1 MFKVF
6 YSWESDLPSSK
17 NRAFIRGCI
26 DKAIELADKAETIE
40 AERDEATKGL
50 TGSPDIVKAIFDKI
64 NDSDLFVA
72 DVSLCFTN
80 NDKGKKSPNPNVLIE
95 LGYAIKVLGWER
107 IICVFNLAYG
117 TPEELPF
124 DIQHHSLLSY
134 SFEGKSNNEV
144 KLIVAESIFKDIR
157 DLRSKAPLV
166 KDGVPLH
173 IVGSYDP
180 NKNKVTQILLPI
192 DLWSRVDSTKISE
205 LKKTA
210 KSLYDTIVNLT
221 ERMTAEKSFQDE
233 TLEMINDEE
242 KSFLQ
247 TLQKNEGYQSIQQ
260 MLNNLSSIS
269 DPFKGDAKPVTAY
282 CPDTVKN
289 WLNTLLNVE
298 PPEDFFSFGALSK
311 SVLNLGLAG
320 KQTTYYGSE
329 DEKAKHTDYCKL
341 FRALYLLWLRTTFPK
356 TFDDC
361 LFFPLA
367 IQNISHTADN
377 DIRIIL
383 SLVKGKAVFPTK
395 DLIIQ
400 ELEDHRGRICHEGLI
415 DELFSLPQGTLIE
428 QEYSLFDAP
437 QPRAHLGL
445 WGEEQDSENEDDY
458 EKSLQENIL
467 IPESETHYNTTIAR
481 MRASENRWLSGGI
494 LVKPT
499 NGEVIIDYYI
509 HSALSTG
516 EMRGTLSY
524 STD

>member
-107 IICVFNLAYG
+107 IICVFNLA
-117 TPEELPF
+117 
-124 DIQHHSLLSY
+124 
-134 SFEGKSNNEV
+134 
-144 KLIVAESIFKDIR
+144 
-157 DLRSKAPLV
+157 
-166 KDGVPLH
+166 
-173 IVGSYDP
+173 
-180 NKNKVTQILLPI
+180 
-192 DLWSRVDSTKISE
+192 
-205 LKKTA
+205 
-210 KSLYDTIVNLT
+210 
-221 ERMTAEKSFQDE
+221 
-233 TLEMINDEE
+233 
-242 KSFLQ
+242 
-247 TLQKNEGYQSIQQ
+247 
-260 MLNNLSSIS
+260 
-269 DPFKGDAKPVTAY
+269 
-282 CPDTVKN
+282 
-289 WLNTLLNVE
+289 
-298 PPEDFFSFGALSK
+298 
-311 SVLNLGLAG
+311 
-320 KQTTYYGSE
+320 
-329 DEKAKHTDYCKL
+329 
-341 FRALYLLWLRTTFPK
+341 
-356 TFDDC
+356 
-361 LFFPLA
+361 
-367 IQNISHTADN
+367 
-377 DIRIIL
+377 
-383 SLVKGKAVFPTK
+383 
-395 DLIIQ
+395 
-400 ELEDHRGRICHEGLI
+400 
-415 DELFSLPQGTLIE
+415 
-428 QEYSLFDAP
+428 FDAP